1 MVLGV
6 LVAGG
11 NLMANQTLTAGDLMS
26 FLVSTQ
32 TIQKWDVYHVLIY
45 LHDRLDGDLY
55 MRFTTK
61 DCTMYMYLKYN
72 VIGSFILI
80 RKLIVITLY
89 KS

>member
-32 TIQKWDVYHVLIY
+32 TIQK
-45 LHDRLDGDLY
+45 
-55 MRFTTK
+55 
-61 DCTMYMYLKYN
+61 
-72 VIGSFILI
+72 
-80 RKLIVITLY
+80 
-89 KS
+89 